1 VILPVISLA
10 GVFTRVDEI
19 FLELL
24 AGVFRIGSIEQLE
37 DRARTLRAF
46 AIAFVL
52 FHFVPA
58 LACEFRH
65 FQTFFGTC
73 VHYVCSENSKGFR
86 NLSEANVYGGQ
97 GRSRT
102 ADTRIFSPMRMIG

>member
-1 VILPVISLA
+1 LA
-10 GVFTRVDEI
+10 VKLVFTRVDEV

-24 AGVFRIGSIEQLE
+24 AGIFRIRSIEQLE
-37 DRARTLRAF
+37 DRARTLGAF
-46 AIAFVL
+46 AIALVL